1 MDKPIVVIGGGA
13 AGLIAAGRAASLGR
27 EVVLLE
33 KMHRPGR
40 KLGLTGK
47 GRCNLTNT
55 AQYSEFIKHFRS
67 GRNFLRPAFY
77 TFFNQELQ
85 DFFQDKGLS
94 LIEER
99 GGRVFPDSNSAM
111 DVIDVL
117 VNWAKKHNVDI
128 RTNCAVHDIALDNGC
143 LKGVEYIRKKDNK
156 DTSGKK
162 HYIEASA
169 VILCTGGASYPATGS
184 TGDGYKLSRDL
195 GHSITGIFPGLVPL
209 EVEGDICSDLQG
221 LSLKNVKLQVWI
233 DAKKKQ
239 EAMGEMLF
247 THFGISGPI
256 VLSLSSYIVR
266 ALNSSSRVELSID
279 LKPGLDHNKLD
290 RRLQRDLQNQG
301 KKDFRNLL
309 GGLLPGKLIDAC
321 ILQTG
326 ILPDKKGS
334 NISAKERAVLRNW
347 LKDFRLSVS
356 GPRPLSEAIITSG
369 GVTLSEV
376 DPKTMASRLVSNLYF
391 AGEVLDIDADTGGF
405 NLQAAFST
413 GWLAG
418 GSAAN

>member
-1 MDKPIVVIGGGA
+1 MNKPIVVIGGGA
-13 AGLIAAGRAASLGR
+13 AGLIAAGRAASMGKQ
-27 EVVLLE
+27 VVLLE

-40 KLGLTGK
+40 KLGITGK

-55 AQYSEFIKHFRS
+55 AKYSEFVKHFRR

-77 TFFNQELQ
+77 TFFNQDLQ
-85 DFFQDKGLS
+85 DFFREQGLS
-94 LIEER
+94 LVVER
-99 GGRVFPDSNSAM
+99 GGRVFPNSNSAT

-128 RTNCAVHDIALDNGC
+128 RTNSAVQKIALENGC
-143 LKGVEYIRKKDNK
+143 VKGVEYIRKKDNK

-162 HYIEASA
+162 QYIEANA
-169 VILCTGGASYPATGS
+169 VILTTGGASYPATGS
-184 TGDGYKLSRDL
+184 TGDGYKLSGDL
-195 GHSITGIFPGLVPL
+195 GHSITEISPGLVPL
-209 EVEGDICSDLQG
+209 EVEDDICSDLQG
-221 LSLKNVKLQVWI
+221 LSLKNVNLQVWI
-233 DAKKKQ
+233 DGKKKQ
-239 EAMGEMLF
+239 ESMGEMLF

-256 VLSLSSYIVR
+256 VLSLSSYIAR

-321 ILQTG
+321 VCQTG

-334 NISAKERAVLRNW
+334 NVSAKERAVLRNW
-347 LKDFRLSVS
+347 LKDFRLRVS
-356 GPRPLSEAIITSG
+356 SPRPLSEAIITSG
-369 GVTLSEV
+369 GVFLSEV